1 MGGHYV
7 KVTQTLMNSDQT
19 RIGYK
24 LSLPKSNGIIKFRS
38 KPIMHSSKCAEY
50 H

>member
-7 KVTQTLMNSDQT
+7 KVNTLINSDQT
-19 RIGYK
+19 RIGNK
-24 LSLPKSNGIIKFRS
+24 LSLNKSNGIIKFRN
-38 KPIMHSSKCAEY
+38 KAIMRSSKCAEY